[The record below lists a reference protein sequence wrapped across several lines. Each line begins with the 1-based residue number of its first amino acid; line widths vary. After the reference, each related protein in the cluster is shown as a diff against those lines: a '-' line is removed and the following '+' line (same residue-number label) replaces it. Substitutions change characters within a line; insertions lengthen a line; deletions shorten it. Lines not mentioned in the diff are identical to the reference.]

1 MANTQQD
8 ADTNLGGELPPSVL
22 EGIVGGAKVKTL
34 QILDGPVVE
43 DLPDNDVGK
52 NLKDIESA
60 RNDLLKA
67 KAPKTVA
74 GSYNK
79 TTFTSTGT
87 PLQENYKS
95 EIKKTSDIKD
105 AAKAA
110 DRYAIAQNGPA
121 TLKAELAATATHNK
135 NTETLKNA
143 TEAHNAATAKV
154 EQKTST
160 LNDVN
165 KYTND
170 KPMQER
176 AAKALDAA
184 THTQNQTSA
193 DLDKAKTDA
202 SKSEKDLKA
211 AQDAADAARAKQE
224 ELKAEDKKAKD
235 GDKAKGAVGKTLGFV
250 DKHIGTAVK
259 YGGKILDKVA
269 EEQAKKEGTLHQTT
283 HTHIIAGGVPIQ
295 TTLEDGSQKTTF
307 GHVVTE
313 SGTKSYNSSLG
324 SGAKATWEV
333 RAEAGSQVSKTE
345 DLGNGQ
351 SKTDTTKTYAGAS
364 FENKAGFT
372 KNATGVT
379 AEAST
384 SVSGH
389 LEASKTTSFKDGDTT
404 TTDSITGV
412 VHGEAGAKVGGH
424 IGWDGV
430 AVNAKASAEIIAK
443 VEAKHEVDYGGTKV
457 HQTAEFYAQ
466 AKAEAQ
472 AQAEARIDL
481 AKGVVKAKGSVGAEL
496 SAGIGA
502 TAATGAHSAN
512 GNGGDI
518 GGGVYLGKLGG
529 KVEADFDV
537 KDGKLS
543 ATLELGAAIG
553 IGINAKISIK
563 GDLKAAKDGIL
574 DTAKVIK
581 ETPTL
586 LKPFAVLGAGHI
598 ALYKGLKGFF
608 S

>member
-1 MANTQQD
+1 MANNQHD
-8 ADTNLGGELPPSVL
+8 ADINSDKKLPPSVL
-22 EGIVGGAKVKTL
+22 EGIVGGVKGKSFQVLDEAKVEVLGDQESPKDFKEIETMR
-34 QILDGPVVE
+34 DGLV
-43 DLPDNDVGK
+43 
-52 NLKDIESA
+52 
-60 RNDLLKA
+60 KA
-67 KAPKTVA
+67 KATLNIA
-74 GSYNK
+74 GTYTKVEVK
-79 TTFTSTGT
+79 TTGLPLREGSKAEVSKSTD
-87 PLQENYKS
+87 
-95 EIKKTSDIKD
+95 KTDE
-105 AAKAA
+105 AKAA
-110 DRYAIAQNGPA
+110 DRYKVAQNVSTTMKTEQA
-121 TLKAELAATATHNK
+121 AATTHTK

-143 TEAHNAATAKV
+143 TESHNAASSKV
-154 EQKTST
+154 EQKTNT

-170 KPMQER
+170 KPMQDR

-184 THTQNQTSA
+184 TNTQNQRAA
-193 DLDKAKTDA
+193 DLDKAKTEA

-211 AQDAADAARAKQE
+211 AQDAADAARTKQE
-224 ELKAEDKKAKD
+224 ELKAADKLAKD
-235 GDKAKGAVGKTLGFV
+235 GEKAKGAVGKTLGFV
-250 DKHIGTAVK
+250 DKHIGKAVK
-259 YGGKILDKVA
+259 YGGKILDKAA
-269 EEQAKKEGTLHQTT
+269 ESQAEKEGNLHQTT
-283 HTHIIAGGVPIQ
+283 NTHIVAGGVPIH
-295 TTLEDGSQKTTF
+295 TTLADGSQKTTV

-313 SGTKSYNSSLG
+313 SGTKSYSSSLG

-333 RAEAGSQVSKTE
+333 RAEAGSEVSKTE
-345 DLGNGQ
+345 DLGNGH

-389 LEASKTTSFKDGDTT
+389 LEASKSTSYKDGDKT

-443 VEAKHEVDYGGTKV
+443 VEARHEVDYGGTKV

-502 TAATGAHSAN
+502 TASTGAHSAN
-512 GNGGDI
+512 GNGGDVA
-518 GGGVYLGKLGG
+518 GGVYLGKLGG
-529 KVEADFDV
+529 KVGADFDV
-537 KDGKLS
+537 RDGKLS
-543 ATLELGAAIG
+543 ATLEVGAALG
-553 IGINAKISIK
+553 IGVNAKISIK
-563 GDLKAAKDGIL
+563 GDLKAAKTGIL